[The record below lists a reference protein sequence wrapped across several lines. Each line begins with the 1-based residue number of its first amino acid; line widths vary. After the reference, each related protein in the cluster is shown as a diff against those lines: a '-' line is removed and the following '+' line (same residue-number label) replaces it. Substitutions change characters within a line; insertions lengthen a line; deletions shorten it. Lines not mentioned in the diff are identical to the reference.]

1 MYRVFLT
8 VLILILWLYGCA
20 ELDGSDQKEVFKQES
35 KEEVLQIIPK
45 KPVRI
50 ELRRTAKGKYSWT
63 LKGEDVEEII
73 KIDSRLRN
81 TINKKDTSFSKKNK

>member
-1 MYRVFLT
+1 MYRVLLI
-8 VLILILWLYGCA
+8 VLILIFWLYGCA
-20 ELDGSDQKEVFKQES
+20 ELDGSEQKEVFKQER

-63 LKGEDVEEII
+63 LRGEDVEEII
-73 KIDSRLRN
+73 KIDGRLRSV
-81 TINKKDTSFSKKNK
+81 IAEKENKTK